1 MLTQTRLLTR
11 FNHLDALP
19 SPLFKKSWFDPPIKP
34 NHDIELV
41 SFENNEMDYGYPM
54 KEVGSSWQTD
64 DVQPIL
70 DPLPGGLSFRGS
82 FHGRTKDIF
91 LDAAYESEPVTTN
104 FDPQLSGK
112 RKLKLSEEFGDFS
125 LEKDVRRNI
134 MESSEFSESE
144 RRKILSIVNAKLK
157 KSAAIDRVESIK
169 RYLDKKQ
176 RRKFVCQIK
185 YKIRQDLACKRLRV
199 KGKFVKTSKM
209 DLMTAANILLT
220 SKLTRGNG
228 RGEKGG
234 ARQNLVQRLNQA

>member
-1 MLTQTRLLTR
+1 L
-11 FNHLDALP
+11 A
-19 SPLFKKSWFDPPIKP
+19 
-34 NHDIELV
+34 
-41 SFENNEMDYGYPM
+41 SFENHEIDFGYAN

-91 LDAAYESEPVTTN
+91 LEATYEQEQNMAASDTL
-104 FDPQLSGK
+104 QLSGK

-134 MESSEFSESE
+134 MESTEFSESE

-157 KSAAIDRVESIK
+157 KSAAIDRMESIR

-209 DLMTAANILLT
+209 DLITAANILLT
-220 SKLTRGNG
+220 SRITRGNG
-228 RGEKGG
+228 RGKKGG
-234 ARQNLVQRLNQA
+234 ARQKFCERLNERSIDLISVFEFVVQFKS